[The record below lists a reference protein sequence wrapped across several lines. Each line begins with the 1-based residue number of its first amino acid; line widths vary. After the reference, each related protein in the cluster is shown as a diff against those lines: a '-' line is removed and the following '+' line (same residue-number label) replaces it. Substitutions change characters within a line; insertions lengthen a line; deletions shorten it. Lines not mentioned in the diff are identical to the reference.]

1 MCRATF
7 LALRQIASIRP
18 LLSESS
24 PATLVRAFVISR
36 LDFCNS
42 ALSGLPMDQI
52 MRLQRVQNSAARLIK
67 RKRKRDHITPVL
79 MELHWL
85 PVHARINY
93 KIATLAFRHFDKSL
107 PQYLS
112 DRLTTYEPSRTLR
125 STSEKLLKNPRIN
138 LKTFG
143 KRSFCY
149 TAPQIWNALPSS
161 LRETSTLPQ
170 FKAQLK
176 THLFKLSYNV

>member
-1 MCRATF
+1 MERHIGTVCRAAF

-24 PATLVRAFVISR
+24 TATLVRAFVISR

-125 STSEKLLKNPRIN
+125 STLEKLLKKPSYKFENFW
-138 LKTFG
+138 KTVFLLHCPSDLE
-143 KRSFCY
+143 R
-149 TAPQIWNALPSS
+149 PALFS
-161 LRETSTLPQ
+161 
-170 FKAQLK
+170 
-176 THLFKLSYNV
+176 